1 MEKMEIGCSVSEAGL
16 HAVGIGKNLF
26 IMAVKAE
33 LEFVEAEAALKF
45 GGEGG
50 AQKEFILAAMHLVTL
65 VTFPLA
71 YRAVFVQTLLY
82 FFGYLFVA
90 GKT

>member
-1 MEKMEIGCSVSEAGL
+1 MEIGCSISEAGL
-16 HAVGIGKNLF
+16 HTMGIGKNLF

-33 LEFVEAEAALKF
+33 LEFAETEDTLKF

-50 AQKEFILAAMHLVTL
+50 AQEEFILAAMHLVTL
-65 VTFPLA
+65 VAFSLA
-71 YRAVFVQTLLY
+71 HRAVFVQTLLY
-82 FFGYLFVA
+82 LFGYLFVA